1 MKVSMIAAMA
11 EDRVIGL
18 DNKMPWHL
26 PADLQ
31 FFKRVTLGKPVIMGR
46 KTYQSIGRPL
56 PGRMNIVLTRDKD
69 LQIEGVT
76 CVQTVQQAMDLLS
89 DIPEVMVIGGATIYQ
104 QFLAQASRLYLTFID
119 LQVAGDTQFPDYQSV
134 ANWQEIEREAH
145 LADGKN
151 EHNYQFV
158 TLTIKLA
165 SLPFIDRVHTTT
177 ITTEQ
182 LGC

>member
-56 PGRMNIVLTRDKD
+56 PGRKNIVLTRDTQ
-69 LQIEGVT
+69 LTIEGVD
-76 CVQTVQQAMDLLS
+76 CVQTLAQAVSLVGDVEEMM
-89 DIPEVMVIGGATIYQ
+89 IIGGATIYQ
-104 QFLAQASRLYLTFID
+104 QFLAQADRLYLTFID
-119 LQVAGDTQFPDYQSV
+119 LKTPGDTQFPDYLAQSQWLEV
-134 ANWQEIEREAH
+134 DREVH
-145 LADGKN
+145 LKDDKN
-151 EHNYQFV
+151 AHNYQFV
-158 TLTIKLA
+158 TLE
-165 SLPFIDRVHTTT
+165 RV
-177 ITTEQ
+177 
-182 LGC
+182 

>member
-56 PGRMNIVLTRDKD
+56 PGRKNIVLTRDKN
-69 LQIEGVT
+69 LEIQGVS
-76 CVQTVQQAMDLLS
+76 CVQTVEQALDLVQGVE
-89 DIPEVMVIGGATIYQ
+89 EVMVIGGATIYQ
-104 QFLAQASRLYLTFID
+104 QFLNRATRLYLTFID
-119 LQVAGDTQFPDYQSV
+119 FKTQGDTQFPDYQAAADWS
-134 ANWQEIEREAH
+134 ESDREAH
-145 LADGKN
+145 LADQKN
-151 EHNYQFV
+151 VYNYQFV
-158 TLTIKLA
+158 TLE
-165 SLPFIDRVHTTT
+165 RV
-177 ITTEQ
+177 
-182 LGC
+182 

>member
-56 PGRMNIVLTRDKD
+56 PGRTNIVLSRDKD

-76 CVQTVQQAMDLLS
+76 CVQTTEQALALVKNE
-89 DIPEVMVIGGATIYQ
+89 PEVMVIGGATIYE
-104 QFLAQASRLYLTFID
+104 QFLQQTNRLYLTFIE
-119 LQVAGDTQFPDYQSV
+119 LKVAGDTQFPDYRAV
-134 ANWQEIEREAH
+134 ADWQEVEREAH
-145 LADGKN
+145 LADEKN
-151 EHNYQFV
+151 SYNYQFV
-158 TLTIKLA
+158 ILERL
-165 SLPFIDRVHTTT
+165 
-177 ITTEQ
+177 
-182 LGC
+182 